1 MGYGLMFAFPA
12 LLLIVAVVA
21 NRLSRLTRV
30 PDIVVLLLLGIAV
43 GPVTHSIAP
52 DAFQHSIGVLG
63 MLALILIFFEGGLEL
78 RLQDVVR
85 NLPGALLLSG
95 LCFALS
101 VALVGLVTHV
111 LLHFDWID
119 SLLIGAALGSTSGS
133 VVLPALQQMDVPE
146 RLKVTLTLESSV
158 GEILAV
164 LTVGTLVTIA
174 GTESLFSGLV
184 VGFSRHVIV
193 DVVLGIGAG
202 AAWWKLWPLLYN
214 QQFANALNLGVVLAV
229 FSVCRL
235 AGGSG
240 LLAELIFG
248 LTLANLPRTPH
259 MTRIGTRMVAF
270 HAEFTFLV
278 RSFFFVVLG
287 IMAQVVS
294 KSYVL
299 PIIAI
304 LVALIIARAASVFAT
319 RWSIRESTPADDEL
333 LFLMLPRGLIT
344 AVLALQ
350 IVNARGPVFH
360 FLPAMA
366 FTVVLV
372 TNIFVVIAAF
382 RVRPSAQQTEG
393 ADGAGAAA
401 VQELKANAMAA
412 GAASSLT
419 TAADAGALPDGA
431 HPTTK

>member
-1 MGYGLMFAFPA
+1 MGYGLLFAFPA
-12 LLLIVAVVA
+12 VLLILAVVA
-21 NRLSRLTRV
+21 NRLSRLTHV
-30 PDIVVLLLLGIAV
+30 PDIVVLLLLGIGL
-43 GPVTHSIAP
+43 GPVAHFITP
-52 DAFQHSIGVLG
+52 DRFQNAIGWVG
-63 MLALILIFFEGGLEL
+63 MLALMLILFEGGLEL
-78 RLQDVVR
+78 RLKDVIR
-85 NLPGALLLSG
+85 NLPGALLLSSV
-95 LCFALS
+95 CFALS
-101 VALVGLVTHV
+101 VALVGAVTHL

-133 VVLPALQQMDVPE
+133 VVLPALQQIDAPD
-146 RLKVTLTLESSV
+146 RLKVTLTLESSI

-164 LTVGTLVTIA
+164 LTVGTLVTIS
-174 GTESLFSGLV
+174 GTEALFSGLL
-184 VGFSRHVIV
+184 VGFSHHVIV
-193 DVVLGIGAG
+193 DVLMGIGAG
-202 AAWWKLWPLLYN
+202 ALWWKLWPLLYN
-214 QQFANALNLGVVLAV
+214 VPYANALNLGVVLGV

-248 LTLANLPRTPH
+248 LTLANLPRSPH
-259 MTRIGTRMVAF
+259 LTRIGARMVAF

-294 KSYVL
+294 RSYVL

-304 LVALIIARAASVFAT
+304 LVALMVARVAAVYST
-319 RWSIRESTPADDEL
+319 RWSIRGSSRADNEL

-350 IVNARGPVFH
+350 IVNARGAAFN

-372 TNIFVVIAAF
+372 TNVFVVIAAF
-382 RVRPSAQQTEG
+382 RLKPAGQAAT
-393 ADGAGAAA
+393 ADGTVTASADPVEANAAVSGATPALPSTANASSAGAA
-401 VQELKANAMAA
+401 N
-412 GAASSLT
+412 G
-419 TAADAGALPDGA
+419 
-431 HPTTK
+431 

>member
-1 MGYGLMFAFPA
+1 MHYGYVFAFPA
-12 LLLIVAVVA
+12 VLLILAVIA
-21 NRLSRLTRV
+21 NRLSRLTHV
-30 PDIVVLLLLGIAV
+30 PDIVVLLLLGIGL
-43 GPVTHSIAP
+43 GPVAHFIAP
-52 DAFQHSIGVLG
+52 DRFQNAIGWVG
-63 MLALILIFFEGGLEL
+63 MLALMLILFEGGLEL
-78 RLQDVVR
+78 RLKDVVR
-85 NLPGALLLSG
+85 NLPGALLLSTV
-95 LCFALS
+95 CFALS
-101 VALVGLVTHV
+101 VALVGVVTHL

-133 VVLPALQQMDVPE
+133 VVLPALQQIDTPE
-146 RLKVTLTLESSV
+146 RLKVTLTLESSI

-164 LTVGTLVTIA
+164 LTVGTLVTIS
-174 GTESLFSGLV
+174 GTEALFSGLL

-193 DVVLGIGAG
+193 DVALGIGAG
-202 AAWWKLWPLLYN
+202 FAWWKLWPMLYN
-214 QQFANALNLGVVLAV
+214 QPFANALNLGVVLGV

-259 MTRIGTRMVAF
+259 MTRVGARMVAF
-270 HAEFTFLV
+270 HSEFTFLV

-287 IMAQVVS
+287 VMAQVVS
-294 KSYVL
+294 RSYVL

-304 LVALIIARAASVFAT
+304 MAALLIARIAAVRGT
-319 RWSIRESTPADDEL
+319 RWSIRGSSPADNEL

-350 IVNARGPVFH
+350 IVSARGAVFQ

-372 TNIFVVIAAF
+372 TNMFVVIAAF
-382 RVRPSAQQTEG
+382 RLKSHTEAESG
-393 ADGAGAAA
+393 ERMPPASPEPIMADAAAASGGSGSLERKVSTAGAA
-401 VQELKANAMAA
+401 E
-412 GAASSLT
+412 S
-419 TAADAGALPDGA
+419 
-431 HPTTK
+431 

>member
-12 LLLIVAVVA
+12 ALLILAVVA
-21 NRLSRLTRV
+21 NRLSRLTHI
-30 PDIVVLLLLGIAV
+30 PDIVVLLLLGIGL
-43 GPVTHSIAP
+43 GPVSHRLNP
-52 DAFQHSIGVLG
+52 DAFQHTIGVVG
-63 MLALILIFFEGGLEL
+63 MLALILILFEGGLEL
-78 RLQDVVR
+78 RLKDVVR
-85 NLPGALLLSG
+85 NLPGALLLSSI
-95 LCFALS
+95 CFALS
-101 VALVGLVTHV
+101 VALVGAVTHL
-111 LLHFDWID
+111 LLHFSWID

-164 LTVGTLVTIA
+164 LTVGALVTIS

-184 VGFSRHVIV
+184 VGFSHHVIV
-193 DVVLGIGAG
+193 DVLLGIGAG
-202 AAWWKLWPLLYN
+202 VAWWKYGPVLYE
-214 QQFANALNLGVVLAV
+214 QALGNALNLGVVLAV
-229 FSVCRL
+229 FAIGRL

-259 MTRIGTRMVAF
+259 MTRVGARMVAF
-270 HAEFTFLV
+270 HSEFTFLV

-287 IMAQVVS
+287 VMAQVVS
-294 KSYVL
+294 RSYVL

-304 LVALIIARAASVFAT
+304 LVALLIARFASVYAT
-319 RWSIRESTPADDEL
+319 RWSIRESTPADNEL

-350 IVNARGPVFH
+350 IVSARGPAFH

-372 TNIFVVIAAF
+372 TNMFVVIAAF
-382 RVRPSAQQTEG
+382 RLKPAMEAETAIGSTEP
-393 ADGAGAAA
+393 
-401 VQELKANAMAA
+401 LKADAA
-412 GAASSLT
+412 IASAGPGSLRPGVSAAEATES
-419 TAADAGALPDGA
+419 
-431 HPTTK
+431 